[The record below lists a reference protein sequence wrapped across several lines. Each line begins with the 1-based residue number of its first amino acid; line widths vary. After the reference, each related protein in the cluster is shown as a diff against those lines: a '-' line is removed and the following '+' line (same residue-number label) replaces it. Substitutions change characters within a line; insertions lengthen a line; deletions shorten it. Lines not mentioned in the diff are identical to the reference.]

1 MRKTI
6 KKRIAG
12 EIPAIRVSPF
22 QIFYQHWLVLSKNIR
37 PLNPGPSFPFAA
49 SFWYIQ
55 GRGPSRLYKKTR
67 KEAV

>member
-37 PLNPGPSFPFAA
+37 PLNPGPSFPLAA
-49 SFWYIQ
+49 SF
-55 GRGPSRLYKKTR
+55 
-67 KEAV
+67 